1 MHVQSLVHGDS
12 GGFTINDTSYTSV
25 DDPAVKTAI
34 SNIISAHLGCSVKGS
49 GRSATEQAQYQFV
62 ATLITLAFAI
72 IGGALTGCV
81 MKMCAAPCGQPEE
94 ADQYNDAPY
103 WELEE
108 ESGEDS
114 GEDVNADGG
123 ESIGVGYT
131 YGKGSSMQM
140 RNITGIA
147 V

>member
-1 MHVQSLVHGDS
+1 MQDVFTCP
-12 GGFTINDTSYTSV
+12 GGGLPIYKNLHTYYN
-25 DDPAVKTAI
+25 KTAQI
-34 SNIISAHLGCSVKGS
+34 RPAGLK
-49 GRSATEQAQYQFV
+49 Y
-62 ATLITLAFAI
+62 
-72 IGGALTGCV
+72 
-81 MKMCAAPCGQPEE
+81 GQPEE